1 MASKRPLP
9 AYQISNVRLL
19 DDLTP
24 AINQTTKVDMIQLP
38 IKQPRRYFDPQKM
51 QQLVQSIQEHGILEP
66 DRKSVV

>member
-19 DDLTP
+19 DDLIP

-51 QQLVQSIQEHGILEP
+51 QQLVQ
-66 DRKSVV
+66 